1 MDKNKNKN
9 IIIISGNTVR
19 GVKFPQTT
27 VASENNS
34 RMRSKKN
41 SFGRRH
47 KKPAIGNAYDSRSG
61 ELIDSAS
68 EVRHGSKLTNDALHE
83 EREEDGGMNMIL
95 YESKQAT
102 LHSSFEQ
109 EQDSLMDGDIDT
121 NPSKDHRM
129 TDMSGQISPRS
140 RSNDPPTESIFRY
153 NSREEMQRKKII
165 PAAKASKVP
174 YLQKLPDIR
183 TKPPPRR
190 HRNQQVDSETQKMKE
205 RNKAE

>member
-1 MDKNKNKN
+1 
-9 IIIISGNTVR
+9 
-19 GVKFPQTT
+19 
-27 VASENNS
+27 
-34 RMRSKKN
+34 
-41 SFGRRH
+41 
-47 KKPAIGNAYDSRSG
+47 
-61 ELIDSAS
+61 
-68 EVRHGSKLTNDALHE
+68 
-83 EREEDGGMNMIL
+83 MIL

-109 EQDSLMDGDIDT
+109 EEDSLMDGDIDT

-129 TDMSGQISPRS
+129 TDMSGQVSPRS
-140 RSNDPPTESIFRY
+140 TSNDPPTDSIFRY

-190 HRNQQVDSETQKMKE
+190 HRNQ
-205 RNKAE
+205 

>member
-68 EVRHGSKLTNDALHE
+68 EVRHGSKLTTDALHE